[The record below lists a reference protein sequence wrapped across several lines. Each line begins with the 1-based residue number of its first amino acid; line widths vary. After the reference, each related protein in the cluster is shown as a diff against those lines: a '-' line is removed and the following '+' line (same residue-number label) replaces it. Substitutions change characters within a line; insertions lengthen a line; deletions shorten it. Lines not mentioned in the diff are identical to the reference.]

1 MGQHSRKDFLQLLPL
16 TMASLIVIGVMS
28 ACKNEKKN
36 VVEDV
41 ENAHETPTMF
51 TRNVETFISDSGITR
66 YRITAPIWN
75 IYEESKE
82 PRWTFPEGLFL
93 EQFDDNFQ
101 QNAKVECDSATYFSS
116 KRMWRL
122 DGNVVMV
129 NVARDSFLTRQLF
142 WDQQHKR
149 IFSDTS
155 FIRIVSEDRIIE
167 GYGFSANEQV
177 TEYSIKRPTAIF
189 SADNLR
195 RSEQDSIDS
204 EEIDSVDAPAEAT
217 SPSNNSLPARRGLKV
232 AKNANSQA
240 ITE

>member
-1 MGQHSRKDFLQLLPL
+1 MGQHSRKDFLRLLPIA
-16 TMASLIVIGVMS
+16 MALLIVIGVMS
-28 ACKNEKKN
+28 ACKNKKKN
-36 VVEDV
+36 FVDDV

-75 IYEESKE
+75 IYEDAKV

-93 EQFDDNFQ
+93 EQFDNDFQ
-101 QNAKVECDSATYFSS
+101 QNAKVECDSATYFSN

-142 WDQQHKR
+142 WDQQYKR

-177 TEYSIKRPTAIF
+177 TEYSIKHPTAIF

-195 RSEQDSIDS
+195 RQQ
-204 EEIDSVDAPAEAT
+204 DSVDVEDADTIDTPDETTPTKGAT
-217 SPSNNSLPARRGLKV
+217 PPARPGLKL
-232 AKNANSQA
+232 ANNANQQA
-240 ITE
+240 ISD

>member
-1 MGQHSRKDFLQLLPL
+1 
-16 TMASLIVIGVMS
+16 MALLIVVGMMS

-36 VVEDV
+36 FVDDV

-75 IYEESKE
+75 IYEDAKV

-93 EQFDDNFQ
+93 EQFDNDFQ
-101 QNAKVECDSATYFSS
+101 QNAKVECDSATYFSN

-177 TEYSIKRPTAIF
+177 TEYSIKHPTAIF
-189 SADNLR
+189 SVDNLR
-195 RSEQDSIDS
+195 HQQ
-204 EEIDSVDAPAEAT
+204 DSVDVEDADTIDTPDEAT
-217 SPSNNSLPARRGLKV
+217 TTKGATPLARPGLKL
-232 AKNANSQA
+232 ANNANQQA
-240 ITE
+240 ISD